1 MKTNVEQL
9 MPKMATN
16 IQGEGG
22 ERFEDRAGD
31 LGSTAVERNRVL
43 WRRERRNVEDE
54 IGGDLEVLRIVGTIT
69 KFIGNTRVYMH
80 RDGH

>member
-1 MKTNVEQL
+1 

-54 IGGDLEVLRIVGTIT
+54 IGGDLEVLRIVDEVQESGI
-69 KFIGNTRVYMH
+69 H
-80 RDGH
+80 RYTHLT